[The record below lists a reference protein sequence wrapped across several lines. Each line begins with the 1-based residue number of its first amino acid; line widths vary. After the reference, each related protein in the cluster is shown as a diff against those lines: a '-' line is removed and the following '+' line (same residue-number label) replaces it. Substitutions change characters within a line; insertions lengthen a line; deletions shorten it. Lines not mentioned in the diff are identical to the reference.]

1 MIVRGAYRHL
11 VNNWS
16 MDNHHAAFYREAA
29 LRSIVANAVNLL
41 GKHNLAVVGLAWR
54 KMVVSDMLVLE
65 LYLVPFT

>member
-1 MIVRGAYRHL
+1 
-11 VNNWS
+11 